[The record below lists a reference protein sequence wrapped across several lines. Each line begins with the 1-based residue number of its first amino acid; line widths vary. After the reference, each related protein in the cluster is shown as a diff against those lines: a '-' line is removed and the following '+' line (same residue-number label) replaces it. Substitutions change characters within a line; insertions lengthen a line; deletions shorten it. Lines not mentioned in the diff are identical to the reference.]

1 MTRQEFEQF
10 NQELQTSGMTQIAF
24 MASKGLPIHRYYYW
38 KKKYSNHSGPEDTK
52 SFIQIGSSNLA
63 NSSIRMEYPN
73 GVVINFQ
80 SYPGSKAL
88 LKLIKS
94 KH

>member
-1 MTRQEFEQF
+1 MTKQEFEQF
-10 NQELQTSGMTQIAF
+10 SIEMEASGMSLKNF
-24 MASKGLPIHRYYYW
+24 MTEKGLPIHQYYYW
-38 KKKYSNHSGPEDTK
+38 KKKYNLTETSNQTK
-52 SFIQIGSSNLA
+52 GFIQIGSEQPL
-63 NSSIRMEYPN
+63 NSTIRLEYPN